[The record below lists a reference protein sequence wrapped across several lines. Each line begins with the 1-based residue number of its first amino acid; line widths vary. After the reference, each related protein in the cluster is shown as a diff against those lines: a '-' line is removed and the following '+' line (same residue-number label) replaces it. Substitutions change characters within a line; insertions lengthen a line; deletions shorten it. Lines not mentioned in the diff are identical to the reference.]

1 MKKLILIIISAL
13 TALTLCACGQEETPA
28 EPTPVPTLEFASG
41 SYPVDA
47 ESLRIV
53 VTADEMP
60 RMDEFT
66 ALKAV
71 DFTGSDCYEAIDEYI
86 ASHSGVRVSLRGE
99 FPNGESFS
107 LRSTEAKLAGIAPEN
122 IDECMAILRLIPG
135 LETIDLGTAP
145 EEGEDASAAL
155 GWDEVGAFQAA
166 FPDKAVRYGFTLF
179 GKQLTTLDEQ
189 MVLSHRR
196 MDDEGAAVLAVLP
209 YMTRCT
215 FLDMD
220 SCGVSNTAMA
230 AIRDAYPDIKV
241 VWRVW
246 FGDVYTCRTDVKRL
260 LASSESHYI
269 NDATSDGLYY
279 CTDVVWLDIGH
290 SSLYDLSFLYNMP
303 DLEVCI
309 VACAPWSDATPI
321 GSLEKLEYLEILS
334 TNCNDISS
342 FANLKN
348 LKHLNIGNCWQIRD
362 ITPLY
367 GLTQLERLWI
377 GCVTPV
383 PAEQKE
389 EIREKLPDT
398 LINTQ
403 VANHKEGGWCKDEN
417 GYNVP
422 RYALLR
428 EQFGDYKSW
437 AYAYPWSDILYTKSI
452 DELTPEE
459 TQQIKP

>member
-13 TALTLCACGQEETPA
+13 TALTLCACGREETPA

-71 DFTGSDCYEAIDEYI
+71 DFTGSDCYEAIGEYI

-122 IDECMAILRLIPG
+122 IDECMAILRLIQG

-189 MVLSHRR
+189 MVLSHRH
-196 MDDEGAAVLAVLP
+196 MDDEGAAVLAVL
-209 YMTRCT
+209 
-215 FLDMD
+215 
-220 SCGVSNTAMA
+220 
-230 AIRDAYPDIKV
+230 
-241 VWRVW
+241 
-246 FGDVYTCRTDVKRL
+246 CRT
-260 LASSESHYI
+260 
-269 NDATSDGLYY
+269 
-279 CTDVVWLDIGH
+279 
-290 SSLYDLSFLYNMP
+290 
-303 DLEVCI
+303 
-309 VACAPWSDATPI
+309 
-321 GSLEKLEYLEILS
+321 
-334 TNCNDISS
+334 
-342 FANLKN
+342 
-348 LKHLNIGNCWQIRD
+348 
-362 ITPLY
+362 
-367 GLTQLERLWI
+367 
-377 GCVTPV
+377 
-383 PAEQKE
+383 
-389 EIREKLPDT
+389 
-398 LINTQ
+398 
-403 VANHKEGGWCKDEN
+403 
-417 GYNVP
+417 
-422 RYALLR
+422 
-428 EQFGDYKSW
+428 
-437 AYAYPWSDILYTKSI
+437 
-452 DELTPEE
+452 
-459 TQQIKP
+459 

>member
-13 TALTLCACGQEETPA
+13 TALTLCACGREETPA

-71 DFTGSDCYEAIDEYI
+71 DFTGSDCYEAIGEYI

-260 LASSESHYI
+260 LA
-269 NDATSDGLYY
+269 
-279 CTDVVWLDIGH
+279 
-290 SSLYDLSFLYNMP
+290 
-303 DLEVCI
+303 
-309 VACAPWSDATPI
+309 
-321 GSLEKLEYLEILS
+321 
-334 TNCNDISS
+334 
-342 FANLKN
+342 
-348 LKHLNIGNCWQIRD
+348 
-362 ITPLY
+362 
-367 GLTQLERLWI
+367 
-377 GCVTPV
+377 
-383 PAEQKE
+383 
-389 EIREKLPDT
+389 
-398 LINTQ
+398 
-403 VANHKEGGWCKDEN
+403 
-417 GYNVP
+417 
-422 RYALLR
+422 
-428 EQFGDYKSW
+428 
-437 AYAYPWSDILYTKSI
+437 
-452 DELTPEE
+452 
-459 TQQIKP
+459 

>member
-1 MKKLILIIISAL
+1 MKKFFLCFIIVV
-13 TALTLCACGQEETPA
+13 TAAFFAACGADMLP
-28 EPTPVPTLEFASG
+28 EPTPVPELEFASG
-41 SYPVDA
+41 SYPIDA

-71 DFTGSDCYEAIDEYI
+71 DFTGSDCYEAIGEYI

-189 MVLSHRR
+189 MVLSHRH

-241 VWRVW
+241 VWRV
-246 FGDVYTCRTDVKRL
+246 
-260 LASSESHYI
+260 
-269 NDATSDGLYY
+269 
-279 CTDVVWLDIGH
+279 
-290 SSLYDLSFLYNMP
+290 
-303 DLEVCI
+303 
-309 VACAPWSDATPI
+309 
-321 GSLEKLEYLEILS
+321 
-334 TNCNDISS
+334 
-342 FANLKN
+342 
-348 LKHLNIGNCWQIRD
+348 
-362 ITPLY
+362 
-367 GLTQLERLWI
+367 
-377 GCVTPV
+377 
-383 PAEQKE
+383 
-389 EIREKLPDT
+389 
-398 LINTQ
+398 
-403 VANHKEGGWCKDEN
+403 
-417 GYNVP
+417 
-422 RYALLR
+422 
-428 EQFGDYKSW
+428 
-437 AYAYPWSDILYTKSI
+437 
-452 DELTPEE
+452 
-459 TQQIKP
+459 

>member
-1 MKKLILIIISAL
+1 MMKKLILIIISAL

-71 DFTGSDCYEAIDEYI
+71 DFTGSDCYEAIGEYI

-220 SCGVSNTAMA
+220 SAASATPPWPRYVTRIRISRSSGVSGSATCIPA
-230 AIRDAYPDIKV
+230 A
-241 VWRVW
+241 
-246 FGDVYTCRTDVKRL
+246 RT
-260 LASSESHYI
+260 
-269 NDATSDGLYY
+269 
-279 CTDVVWLDIGH
+279 
-290 SSLYDLSFLYNMP
+290 
-303 DLEVCI
+303 
-309 VACAPWSDATPI
+309 
-321 GSLEKLEYLEILS
+321 
-334 TNCNDISS
+334 
-342 FANLKN
+342 
-348 LKHLNIGNCWQIRD
+348 
-362 ITPLY
+362 
-367 GLTQLERLWI
+367 
-377 GCVTPV
+377 
-383 PAEQKE
+383 
-389 EIREKLPDT
+389 
-398 LINTQ
+398 
-403 VANHKEGGWCKDEN
+403 
-417 GYNVP
+417 
-422 RYALLR
+422 
-428 EQFGDYKSW
+428 
-437 AYAYPWSDILYTKSI
+437 
-452 DELTPEE
+452 
-459 TQQIKP
+459 